1 MPADLFLVMPFVVF
15 AATVLTLAWLGRSAS
30 PPPPVDRTVG
40 GDTDAGRFFF
50 LPDTQEAW
58 AEVSHYAETSEDPAA
73 GAWSHPLIGEAL
85 EDAVPTI
92 RDGDSRLT
100 YVEFCRVYA
109 PRRGT
114 RLEHGTTA
122 HPERV

>member
-1 MPADLFLVMPFVVF
+1 MPFVVF